1 MSNGVVRI
9 KGRLHCKVWQSE
21 SGVWVG
27 VCDAP
32 RMTMQ
37 ADTWAEMM
45 EAIHEGLEMALQDF
59 IETGDFQ
66 QFLDEQGWEIERP
79 FEVGTET
86 EFDLPF
92 VPELVEAQ

>member
-1 MSNGVVRI
+1 MNKEVVRI
-9 KGRLHCKVWQSE
+9 KGHLHCKVWQSE
-21 SGVWVG
+21 SSVWIG

-45 EAIHEGLEMALQDF
+45 DAIHEGLEMAFQDLVD
-59 IETGDFQ
+59 TGDFD
-66 QFLDEQGWEIERP
+66 QFLADQGWIVDGP
-79 FEVGTET
+79 FSIGTET